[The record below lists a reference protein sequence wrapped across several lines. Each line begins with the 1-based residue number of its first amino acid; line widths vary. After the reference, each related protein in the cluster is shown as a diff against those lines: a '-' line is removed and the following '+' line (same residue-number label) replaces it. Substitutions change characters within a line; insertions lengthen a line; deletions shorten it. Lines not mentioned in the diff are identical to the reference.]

1 MRTTFIGKTV
11 IYSGDRNRRTAIIR
25 QSLNGELI
33 EDSLNLDTDELFDF
47 GYSVDGRSL
56 AITRGGWLSDIVLI
70 SGLRQ

>member
-47 GYSVDGRSL
+47 GYSVHGRSL
-56 AITRGGWLSDIVLI
+56 SITRGG
-70 SGLRQ
+70 